1 MISVETLLFGLRRL
15 FSAVLQ
21 MSLSAGVLMLAA
33 LVLRLLLRK
42 APKWACC
49 LLWALVGVRLLCPSL
64 PEARVSLMPVGEHRV
79 LSAQRLT
86 EAADAGLPA
95 WEFETLRDRE
105 TNRADG
111 KAQNAVVTTEATPGQ
126 VLPLVWALGVL
137 LMLAWALGSC
147 LRLRRKTA
155 AALPAG
161 EGVFLCDEI
170 DSPFIL
176 GIFRPRI
183 FVPSGLGEERLA
195 PVLAHEKAHLR
206 RRDHWWK
213 PLGFLLLSV
222 HWFNPLLWL
231 AWVLLCRDIEL
242 ACDERTVRELDRD
255 ARADYS
261 QALLDCSRARHTV
274 AVCPLAFG
282 EVGVKRRV
290 KNVLNYR
297 KPAVWVVLG
306 AALVCIL
313 AAVFFLTDPK
323 TEFKPRGGIVTAHWQ
338 QGAWAASLTP
348 EAASELADLTNR
360 YGSRRFPGEENVIDE
375 LSRTVTL
382 LYDSG
387 EKLVVHEQ
395 YYSGFSFRKGRE
407 DDYRTLVTWYD
418 REGNPVKVRRM
429 SDRFDDALVQWKL
442 RRTENGDYTVLS
454 DVSADPPPAAKT
466 LQERFP
472 EYFGLSAFKGLELY
486 VWQMAPGSWYCGLM
500 EGTNRL
506 KTEEELRSLPP
517 ATVQEMRTI
526 LAAYDVPAEEI
537 FVIPFNHPLSSYAYP
552 IDEALEKEARALFF
566 GEAAARDAPRLT
578 VSCAGHTV
586 TPFFRHRWAETWSEE
601 YGWINADGIPI
612 EAEITDHEG
621 QIPPLVFN
629 GALSLRL
636 REGVARSGPR
646 LQVYDRDFNRLVYYN
661 EEDLDPLETLAPGEY
676 WCTFCV
682 TEKGKYVP
690 EDERYERFGWE
701 AVIRLIVPEE

>member
-1 MISVETLLFGLRRL
+1 MNLFETLLRCLGRL
-15 FSAVLQ
+15 FPAVLR
-21 MSLSAGVLMLAA
+21 MSLAAGLLVPVAVLLR
-33 LVLRLLLRK
+33 LVLKR
-42 APKWACC
+42 APKWTRC
-49 LLWALVGVRLLCPSL
+49 LLWALVAVRLLCPGL
-64 PEARVSLMPVGEHRV
+64 PKARVSLMPEGALRAV
-79 LSAQRLT
+79 SAERIA
-86 EAADAGLPA
+86 EAADASLPA
-95 WEFETLRDRE
+95 VEFETPGDRGA
-105 TNRADG
+105 NRADG
-111 KAQNAVVTTEATPGQ
+111 EAQHAAVSHEAAPDAY
-126 VLPLVWALGVL
+126 LPLIWALGVL
-137 LMLAWALGSC
+137 LMLAWALTSF

-176 GIFRPRI
+176 GVLRPRI
-183 FVPSGLGEERLA
+183 CIPSGLEEGRLA
-195 PVLAHEKAHLR
+195 HVLAHEKAHLR

-213 PLGFLLLSV
+213 PLGFLLLSL

-231 AWVLLCRDIEL
+231 AWVLFCRDVEL
-242 ACDERTVRELDRD
+242 ACDERSVRDLDRE
-255 ARADYS
+255 ARADYAL
-261 QALLDCSRARHTV
+261 ALLECSRPRRTV

-282 EVGVKRRV
+282 ETGVKRRV

-323 TEFKPRGGIVTAHWQ
+323 TEFKPRGGIVSAHWQ
-338 QGAWAASLTP
+338 QGAWAASLPP

-375 LSRTVTL
+375 LSSTVTL

-395 YYSGFSFRKGRE
+395 YYSGFSLRRGRE
-407 DDYRTLVTWYD
+407 DDYRTIVTWYD
-418 REGNPVKVRRM
+418 GEWKPIKTRRM
-429 SDRFDDALVQWKL
+429 SDRFDDALVEWKL

-526 LAAYDVPAEEI
+526 LAAYDVPEEEI

-566 GEAAARDAPRLT
+566 GPPDPADLPLI
-578 VSCAGHTV
+578 TV
-586 TPFFRHRWAETWSEE
+586 TCSGQTVVPWLHFRWAETWTEH
-601 YGWINADGIPI
+601 GWLAADGIPLDFDLR
-612 EAEITDHEG
+612 EHEDEVPALILAG
-621 QIPPLVFN
+621 ELVP
-629 GALSLRL
+629 AL
-636 REGVARSGPR
+636 REGVAGASD
-646 LQVYDRDFNRLVYYN
+646 LQIYDMELNRLTRYDG
-661 EEDLDPLETLAPGEY
+661 EDLNAVYALPPGEY
-676 WCTFCV
+676 WCSFRITV
-682 TEKGKYVP
+682 RGKFIP
-690 EDERYERFGWE
+690 EEGKFERSGQE